1 MATQHKTSATSYRQ
15 KCNYSQHFEWS
26 YELNCEVY
34 KCYRK
39 ARENHKIG
47 LRKALWGTMKIVT
60 SALKMK
66 NIWRRQLTW
75 LVTTY
80 SEAEPLER
88 LGWSTLRHS
97 PTTSNSWLLLT
108 PTEGLVRGCCRGSA
122 LIYVVLEKI
131 SRVQDIIL
139 LIW

>member
-1 MATQHKTSATSYRQ
+1 MATQHKTTATSYRQ

-26 YELNCEVY
+26 CELNCEVHR
-34 KCYRK
+34 CYRK

-60 SALKMK
+60 PALKMK
-66 NIWRRQLTW
+66 NIWKRQLIW

-80 SEAEPLER
+80 SETEPLVR

-97 PTTSNSWLLLT
+97 PATSNSWLLLT
-108 PTEGLVRGCCRGSA
+108 PTEGLGRGCCRGSA
-122 LIYVVLEKI
+122 LIYVVLGKI
-131 SRVQDIIL
+131 SRV
-139 LIW
+139 